1 MGVTTNLS
9 GTSAGSSKGSRR
21 TTERREKY
29 REPPRQTLQKLAH
42 HSQSNASHKTDSNDG
57 SERGRKKKKSAMVR
71 AFRSMSPFRR
81 GSKKSL
87 DGSARSKKRR
97 ERMPRNFEESRRSI
111 TNINIDGGAYKEKDA
126 IPLVAV
132 NLSDDS
138 SPDRRSK
145 KGFSFR
151 SLSPFRRRGSLSS
164 KRRNSRTST
173 SSDPFDEDEGVSI

>member
-1 MGVTTNLS
+1 
-9 GTSAGSSKGSRR
+9 
-21 TTERREKY
+21 
-29 REPPRQTLQKLAH
+29 
-42 HSQSNASHKTDSNDG
+42 
-57 SERGRKKKKSAMVR
+57 MVR

-87 DGSARSKKRR
+87 DGSASSKKRR